1 MNRNFNKK
9 GFTQRIIAITACLS
23 IATWLW
29 LQAPGTQLKA
39 GSSEFESLNSARSTL
54 TNFIGMEFVRISQGS
69 FMMGSEKGDTDE
81 VPVHR
86 VTIGRDFYIGKYEV
100 TQSDYEQVM
109 GLNPS
114 HFKGCPVCPVEKVSW
129 EDTQKFIK
137 KLNEKNEGS
146 YRLPTEAEWEYACR
160 AGTST
165 EFAFGHTLSSDQ
177 ANFDGNFPFG
187 NTSKGQF
194 LKKTTK
200 VGSYQP
206 NNWGLYDMHGNV
218 WEWVEDVHAGDYT
231 GLPTDGSAN
240 LTKGDVARRVFRG
253 GSWLVKGSELRCASR
268 DRNTPSVSSHSIGF
282 RIVFR
287 PNAS

>member
-1 MNRNFNKK
+1 MASIQKNR
-9 GFTQRIIAITACLS
+9 FTRTAITITACLTIGS
-23 IATWLW
+23 WLW
-29 LQAPGTQLKA
+29 LQANGLPTKA
-39 GSSEFESLNSARSTL
+39 RTNEFSPVQTAGNSL
-54 TNFIGMEFVRISQGS
+54 TNSFGMEFVRISKGS
-69 FMMGSEKGDTDE
+69 FTMGSEDGDTDE

-86 VTIGRDFYIGKYEV
+86 VTIGQDFYIGKYEV
-100 TQSDYEQVM
+100 KQAEYEQVT
-109 GLNPS
+109 GTNPS
-114 HFKGCPVCPVEKVSW
+114 HFKNCSDCPVEKVSW
-129 EDTQKFIK
+129 DDTQKFIK
-137 KLNEKNEGS
+137 KLNEKNEGT

-160 AGTST
+160 AGTT
-165 EFAFGHTLSSDQ
+165 TAFAFGHTLNSDQ
-177 ANFDGNFPFG
+177 ANFDGNYPHG

-200 VGSYQP
+200 AGSYKP
-206 NNWGLYDMHGNV
+206 NGWGLYDMHGNV

-240 LTKGDVARRVFRG
+240 LTKGDTARRVFRG

-282 RIVFR
+282 RLVFR